1 MLTLLLRAC
10 GATDD
15 CQTSA
20 SVRMREERAVRQGPW
35 LQDPWV
41 APSADGRTL
50 DLSQARRLVSGAA
63 VPKIVRA
70 PRGGSSCTRWRP
82 SDDHG
87 RRHGPAAGPELAGF
101 APELLAPPP

>member
-1 MLTLLLRAC
+1 MLTLLIRAC
-10 GATDD
+10 GAADD

-20 SVRMREERAVRQGPW
+20 N
-35 LQDPWV
+35 
-41 APSADGRTL
+41 GRTL

-63 VPKIVRA
+63 VPEIVRA
-70 PRGGSSCTRWRP
+70 PRGGSSWTRWWP